1 MLRSILAVAAG
12 FLVTVLLAVGSDY
25 LLMAA
30 MPGAFSPDGRVE
42 RTSLLLFALA
52 YGALFAVAGAYVTGR
67 LAPGRP
73 VTHALILGAIALAL
87 SIVVSASRWDNAPAW
102 YNLAALA
109 VILPAA
115 WAGGTL
121 AMRHRPGD
129 ATPPRA
135 GGYPG
140 AA

>member
-1 MLRSILAVAAG
+1 MLRSILAIAAG
-12 FLVTVLLAVGSDY
+12 FFVTILLAVGSDY
-25 LLMAA
+25 LVRAA
-30 MPGAFSPDGRVE
+30 MPGAFSPEGRVE

-52 YGALFAVAGAYVTGR
+52 YGSLFAVVGAYVTGR

-73 VTHALILGAIALAL
+73 VTHALALGAIALAL
-87 SIVVSASRWDNAPAW
+87 SIVLSASRWDHAPAW

-121 AMRHRPGD
+121 AMRHGPGETTPRPG
-129 ATPPRA
+129 
-135 GGYPG
+135 GSPG